1 MTTSAALECAGQRGM
16 LSPLRNVDSHPPFSA
31 SLLPLPPHRPVPGF
45 AASSPVVTAGG
56 VQLLHACRRAFVFV
70 PVPKLVLPD
79 KPRPWASEAV
89 ASARADPARIAHRG
103 ALSERKHQLR
113 VDEELWRVR
122 RRLLGAERLG
132 LPRLTLQSQ
141 LCLVITFNA
150 KSDCVSLTAIDEAN
164 RQADVRSYPILSD
177 LIRSYP
183 ILSDPIL
190 PDLIRSDLIRSDP
203 SCRPHGVPVACSP
216 RQWVA
221 RHGSALSAGGAACRP
236 RRHGAAGAAVVC
248 ALLHPH
254 IRTRC
259 GQWVGRDLKPC
270 RAPPEPLC
278 HPSCPRSAGEP

>member
-1 MTTSAALECAGQRGM
+1 M
-16 LSPLRNVDSHPPFSA
+16 
-31 SLLPLPPHRPVPGF
+31 
-45 AASSPVVTAGG
+45 
-56 VQLLHACRRAFVFV
+56 QLLHACRRAFVFV

-164 RQADVRSYPILSD
+164 RQADVRSYLILSDPILSD
-177 LIRSYP
+177 LILSDLILSDPIRSYPIRSYPIRSDPILSDPIRSYPIRSYP
-183 ILSDPIL
+183 ILSDPIRSD
-190 PDLIRSDLIRSDP
+190 PIRSYPIRSDP
-203 SCRPHGVPVACSP
+203 MRP
-216 RQWVA
+216 
-221 RHGSALSAGGAACRP
+221 
-236 RRHGAAGAAVVC
+236 
-248 ALLHPH
+248 
-254 IRTRC
+254 
-259 GQWVGRDLKPC
+259 
-270 RAPPEPLC
+270 
-278 HPSCPRSAGEP
+278 